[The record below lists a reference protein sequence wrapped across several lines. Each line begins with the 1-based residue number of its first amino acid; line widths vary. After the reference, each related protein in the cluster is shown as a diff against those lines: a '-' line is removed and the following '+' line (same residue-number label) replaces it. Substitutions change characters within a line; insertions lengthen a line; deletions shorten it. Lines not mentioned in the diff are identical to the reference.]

1 MRGYTAT
8 VALIISTV
16 LAATAVADDS
26 GLGITGGLLL
36 HGDVYVRY
44 IWDCMVYSLEPRPST
59 QMFSQL
65 WQKSLRRPGIFSH
78 VMCAAVDVT
87 VKQEA
92 RNDAYVKPRDK
103 QRD

>member
-1 MRGYTAT
+1 MFSSPTLEKG
-8 VALIISTV
+8 
-16 LAATAVADDS
+16 
-26 GLGITGGLLL
+26 
-36 HGDVYVRY
+36 
-44 IWDCMVYSLEPRPST
+44 SLEPRPST
-59 QMFSQL
+59 QIFSQP

-78 VMCAAVDVT
+78 VMCATVDVT